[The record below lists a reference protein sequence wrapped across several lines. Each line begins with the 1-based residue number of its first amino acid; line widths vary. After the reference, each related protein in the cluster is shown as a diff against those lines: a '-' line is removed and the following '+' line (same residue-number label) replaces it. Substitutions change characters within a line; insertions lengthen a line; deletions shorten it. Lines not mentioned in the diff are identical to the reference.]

1 MSDHDEGL
9 RDENANQQRNKG
21 KDEAQ
26 YSARNCESGAN
37 SSCGA
42 GNVGRMND
50 VVFLSKEMVTPYRWC
65 PLLVNRRC
73 RRFSLFS
80 SWRDAASPPLS
91 FSPQA
96 LAVHH
101 WAVIFLLRCGL
112 SLIIINTVVR
122 FVAEAMTAVVGS
134 WMEALFALL
143 TGAATRKPCILN
155 APRIF
160 PHAAVY

>member
-1 MSDHDEGL
+1 M
-9 RDENANQQRNKG
+9 
-21 KDEAQ
+21 
-26 YSARNCESGAN
+26 
-37 SSCGA
+37 
-42 GNVGRMND
+42 
-50 VVFLSKEMVTPYRWC
+50 
-65 PLLVNRRC
+65 
-73 RRFSLFS
+73 
-80 SWRDAASPPLS
+80 
-91 FSPQA
+91 
-96 LAVHH
+96 
-101 WAVIFLLRCGL
+101 RCGL